1 ARLLVGDSDQQ
12 AHAHAESAAARGGRA
27 RRHGAARRG
36 PQTVRT
42 MKASIRNKLEKLAE
56 RHEEVSALL
65 ADPQIIAATDR
76 FRELS
81 MEYSRLEPVVSR
93 YRAYHG

>member
-1 ARLLVGDSDQQ
+1 MN
-12 AHAHAESAAARGGRA
+12 
-27 RRHGAARRG
+27 
-36 PQTVRT
+36 P
-42 MKASIRNKLEKLAE
+42 SIRNKLDKLVE

-65 ADPQIIAATDR
+65 ADPQIIANNDK

-93 YRAYHG
+93 YRDYGTLLAPVLDRKSVV